1 MTVEKIGT
9 HINSEYRGPI
19 HTHYICIRKIRKT
32 VSPAQKIFSIWVP
45 VLSFFPGND
54 TMKGKGWK
62 EDGRTTGGKHIT
74 AKVAQG
80 SQIETRR
87 WRNGRGFAG
96 MCLAM
101 EQYGMIRYGVMEN
114 KRTAAQEEEWDESH
128 IGNWRKARNIIKPTR
143 HEEHRGERR
152 HASRTAEQEEKEDHG
167 TCEQSQTWAF
177 QEGEIRAGEARG
189 KASTRRCSLWGE
201 RRGTSNLVTVF
212 HKEDYGQ
219 GSVKRETDETKWIK

>member
-128 IGNWRKARNIIKPTR
+128 IGNWRKARNIEGKEDMLHEQQNRRKRRTTEHANRAR
-143 HEEHRGERR
+143 HERFKKGKSGRVRRGEKR
-152 HASRTAEQEEKEDHG
+152 
-167 TCEQSQTWAF
+167 
-177 QEGEIRAGEARG
+177 ARG
-189 KASTRRCSLWGE
+189 DVPFGASGE
-201 RRGTSNLVTVF
+201 ELVI
-212 HKEDYGQ
+212 
-219 GSVKRETDETKWIK
+219 W